1 MKHSSTQFARRCAQM
16 VLLLASFVTA
26 SADVI
31 YSNLQDL
38 AIPTT
43 FDGIYLDVETG
54 ANDTTG
60 TVDWDLNLIFGGVGV
75 FNSIDF
81 QPVRETDAGN
91 GTSLQPR
98 NRTAP

>member
-1 MKHSSTQFARRCAQM
+1 M